1 MFALLLLLLKLFD
14 RRWQIDNT
22 NSYRRFRSDTR
33 LIQTYR
39 YPFIILFEYRLLL
52 AIIVKSKTDHFII
65 TLPLSSNYRSRI
77 PPPCLIIEDGMF
89 RVRMIIIIFIRR
101 RQVYFV
107 VVKSETVC
115 RIINYVAVTFVSKT
129 DHL

>member
-1 MFALLLLLLKLFD
+1 MLLLLLLLRLFD
-14 RRWQIDNT
+14 RRWQIDTT
-22 NSYRRFRSDTR
+22 NSYRRLRSDTR

-65 TLPLSSNYRSRI
+65 TITLPSSSNYRSRI

-89 RVRMIIIIFIRR
+89 RVRMIIIIFIKR
-101 RQVYFV
+101 RQVYFI
-107 VVKSETVC
+107 VVKSETV
-115 RIINYVAVTFVSKT
+115 R
-129 DHL
+129 